1 MESIFKAMLAH
12 PDEQA
17 LFHLQALVDAIRPRR
32 ASEHVT
38 AINNL
43 RALSFLLE
51 RQMPYRQALRQQ
63 LKSLFEK
70 THQVQLYT
78 ETGILSNEQL
88 LPGLRRRLGERLLP
102 IIPNPALLKDVVG
115 LLFHRQDDHVW
126 LSNIPYEVWSDL
138 WRSLFTEPLL
148 FDGRERLQLLEA
160 IQVLSCRIATIGLEP
175 EMVQNAPDMTRFESP
190 FVRQNVEALRFIDA
204 YRHAQSENVALK
216 DDPKHILVLLDQCTA
231 QINSIRKHAR
241 RHGVSVSLTYH
252 LLRLDQHVER
262 MQSLLILADLTPSQQ
277 QGETLLHL
285 FLQWVEAENRKNSLR
300 DVFRENTELLA
311 LQVTEHASHTGEHYI
326 ADSKEEWWAMFRA
339 AAGAG
344 VIVGFMA
351 LLKIMIAK
359 LHLPPLI
366 EALAFGLNY
375 GLGFVIVHLLHGTI
389 ATKQPAMT
397 AATIAA
403 TLPPSGRK
411 IGGGHRALVELIVKV
426 ARTQFIAIL
435 GNVLLVMPVA
445 FILGWLWSVQFGESL
460 INSEKTLALLNDLRP
475 IEGYAL
481 PHAAIAGVWLFVAGL
496 ISGYYDNKSLYH
508 HIPERIAAHPLLL
521 RVLGEKRTRQ
531 LGRYL
536 EHNLGALAGNF
547 YFGMML
553 GMTGFIGF
561 LVGLPLDIR
570 HITFSSAY
578 LAFVAIATN
587 FNLENWVLL
596 LGLGSVAL
604 IGATNLGVSFALAL
618 ATALRS
624 RQRRF
629 SELRPIAAV
638 LARRFLSQPRD
649 FFIVPQSSTR
659 HENDAENPAEHP

>member
-17 LFHLQALVDAIRPRR
+17 LSHLQALVDAIRPRR
-32 ASEHVT
+32 AREHAT

-51 RQMPYRQALRQQ
+51 RQRSYRRVLRQQ
-63 LKSLFEK
+63 LNSLFKK

-88 LPGLRRRLGERLLP
+88 LPGLRRRIGERLLP
-102 IIPNPALLKDVVG
+102 IVPNPALMKDVVG

-126 LSNIPYEVWSDL
+126 LSHIPYEVWSDL
-138 WRSLFTEPLL
+138 WRSLFMEPVQ
-148 FDGRERLQLLEA
+148 FDGGERLQLLEA
-160 IQVLSCRIATIGLEP
+160 LQVLSCRIATIGLEP
-175 EMVQNAPDMTRFESP
+175 ELLQNAPDMTRFESP
-190 FVRQNVEALRFIDA
+190 FVRQNVETLRFIDA
-204 YRHAQSENVALK
+204 YRLAQAENTALK
-216 DDPKHILVLLDQCTA
+216 DDPRHILVLLDQCTA
-231 QINSIRKHAR
+231 QISRIRKHAR
-241 RHGVSVSLTYH
+241 SHGVSVSLTYH

-262 MQSLLILADLTPSQQ
+262 MQTLLVLADLTPSQQ
-277 QGETLLHL
+277 QGETLLRL
-285 FLQWVEAENRKNSLR
+285 FLQWVKAENRKNSLR

-326 ADSKEEWWAMFRA
+326 ADTQEEWWSMFRA

-403 TLPPSGRK
+403 TLPQHGRK
-411 IGGGHRALVELIVKV
+411 MGEGHRALVELIVKV

-445 FILGWLWSVQFGESL
+445 FILGWLWSVQFGEPVV
-460 INSEKTLALLNDLRP
+460 NSEKTLILLNDLRP
-475 IEGYAL
+475 FEGYAL
-481 PHAAIAGVWLFVAGL
+481 AHAAIAGVWLFVAGL
-496 ISGYYDNKSLYH
+496 ISGYYDNMSLYH

-521 RVLGEKRTRQ
+521 RLLGERRTKQ
-531 LGRYL
+531 LGRYI
-536 EHNLGALAGNF
+536 EHNMGALAGNF

-553 GMTGFIGF
+553 GMTGFVGF

-578 LAFVAIATN
+578 LAFVAIATH
-587 FNLENWVLL
+587 FNLENTALMV
-596 LGLGSVAL
+596 GLGSVIL
-604 IGATNLGVSFALAL
+604 IGATNLTVSFALAL

-624 RQRRF
+624 RQRQF
-629 SELRPIAAV
+629 SELRPIAGV
-638 LARRFLSQPRD
+638 LTRRFLTRPRD
-649 FFIVPQSSTR
+649 FFIVPAQPEAQEHIPGSSQN
-659 HENDAENPAEHP
+659 E